1 MFLFVAQDHILFVNS
16 ICSIIPFFISNQQK
30 YKKKSIS
37 LSWYK
42 YGRFFYYWF
51 HIITKGW
58 RLCLRPTPKNYLA
71 NRCFSKFE
79 EMSSCIKNGVLSVL
93 KGLSPVKYRHVLLLP
108 VTPLSEGAWKCW
120 PVKNS
125 IYITALIRS
134 IYYFWL
140 FLFQRIFLF

>member
-1 MFLFVAQDHILFVNS
+1 MFLFVAQDHIVFVNS

-58 RLCLRPTPKNYLA
+58 RLCSRPTPKNYLA

-125 IYITALIRS
+125 IDITALIRS